1 MMTIDK
7 IDDRN
12 LKNNFGKNVLPL
24 SAYDNENFIGTH
36 PLEIFFF
43 YKKNLPILKLKES
56 LLKTIA
62 HYNLF
67 SSRLIMIDDHKFA
80 LQYCTD
86 GAIANDL
93 PPVDAVFD
101 HSRIDEIEQ
110 KMAHVQT
117 LPGQPLFA
125 VTGIP
130 FKNGILAGI
139 SCSHAVADGISL
151 LLFLYAWMCITEGKN
166 FLSPSPQRLFQGQP
180 VNFDQ
185 IDKVLVPPISA
196 LNHEIRKR
204 VEVDNVAEV
213 FTAREYFTDDFLN
226 EIKNKAKQED
236 EKYEISNHQIM
247 TAFLLKKYHSKI
259 LPDTDRIVLKNPI
272 NLRDVHPDLDP
283 MYIGS
288 SNFNNFTQF
297 TKAEIDSLSIP
308 QIAYRI
314 KKSIAD
320 VRNENYAREIAY
332 LSPYGIEINLDVF
345 RRNRPPYSVET
356 NVVSSNLTHLNDL
369 ESMFVGSETGSI
381 LHIGLAI
388 QTGFTMLK
396 EKSGRIFAQITGRHP
411 LI

>member
-1 MMTIDK
+1 MLTTDNVE
-7 IDDRN
+7 DN
-12 LKNNFGKNVLPL
+12 PLKKNYGKNILPL
-24 SAYDNENFIGTH
+24 SAFDNDNFIGTR
-36 PLEIFFF
+36 PLEILFF

-67 SSRLIMIDDHKFA
+67 SSRLIMLDEHRYA

-101 HSRIDEIEQ
+101 NRHIENLN
-110 KMAHVQT
+110 KRMVHVQT
-117 LPGQPLFA
+117 LPGEPLFA

-130 FKNGILAGI
+130 FRNGILAGI

-151 LLFLYAWMCITEGKN
+151 LLFLYAWMCITDEKN
-166 FLSPSPQRLFQGQP
+166 FLPPSPQRLFQGPP

-185 IDKVLVPPISA
+185 TDRAFVPPLSA
-196 LNHEIRKR
+196 LSDAIRKK
-204 VEVDNVAEV
+204 VEIDNIAEV
-213 FTAREYFTDDFLN
+213 FTATEYFTDDFLN
-226 EIKNKAKQED
+226 DIKADAKKEQC
-236 EKYEISNHQIM
+236 EISNHQIM
-247 TAFLLKKYHSKI
+247 TTFLLKKYHSKL

-272 NLRDVHPDLDP
+272 NLRDIHPDLDP

-288 SNFNNFTQF
+288 SNFNNFIQF
-297 TKAEIDSLSIP
+297 TKEEIDSLSIP
-308 QIAYRI
+308 QISSRI

-332 LSPYGIEINLDVF
+332 LSPYGIEINMDVF
-345 RRNRPPYSVET
+345 RRNRPPFSVET

-396 EKSGRIFAQITGRHP
+396 EKSGRIFAQITSRHP